1 MDGTRCDVDQADV
14 ASLGAALL
22 GMAPPLH
29 NSGVL
34 PVAYLDP
41 ALPALRSG
49 GAAANAAQLLAVYN
63 RKLAVTSG
71 AGAYTRSRLSS
82 T

>member
-1 MDGTRCDVDQADV
+1 LV
-14 ASLGAALL
+14 
-22 GMAPPLH
+22 
-29 NSGVL
+29 GVL

-49 GAAANAAQLLAVYN
+49 AAAANAEQLFAVYN

-71 AGAYTRSRLSS
+71 AGAYTRPLFSS
-82 T
+82 TSRF